1 MNSQRTLSGLTVG
14 DFDELVV
21 EDNFSLLGTFKAGTI
36 QATGDVT
43 CGTLTA
49 SGVNTNTI
57 SVNSGMS
64 SINSAGDIS
73 GASLDTGNG
82 TIQTTGTVS
91 GGTLS
96 ALLGNVTSVNT
107 NNINVNSGS
116 ATINS
121 DGAIV
126 GVSVNAGSGTIQT
139 NGSILGG
146 AISGASL
153 NTGSGTIQTT
163 GTIQGGAITGNSV
176 NTGTGTI
183 QTTGNLQGGA
193 ITGTSLSAG
202 SGTISTTG
210 ALSGG
215 TLGVAEGLA
224 GIDANGDI
232 TGAALSAGSG
242 TITTTG
248 TITGGAVTSTNSLT
262 GDNVVVG
269 GSVRINSGGG
279 FSGASVGVTGQ
290 VTAGSL
296 ALDSAAPTL
305 TATYPGATVTC
316 TNLNLL
322 SASNRILPTGVYYQ
336 SGHYYMAL
344 NSGGWRSN
352 DDNSYYNVHIEDDEA
367 NNKVFGRARVATSVL
382 EMVQVVQ
389 IPQNWRATA
398 VYVEVRNSAGSSLT
412 RDVNA
417 YKINNFDA
425 VGFSDLGE
433 GTSGNEL
440 TLDTDGGYMDG
451 TQYHAMMVVL
461 HTTSGSDY
469 AGGGYVKMSYITD

>member
-43 CGTLTA
+43 CGALTA
-49 SGVNTNTI
+49 SG
-57 SVNSGMS
+57 
-64 SINSAGDIS
+64 ALQ
-73 GASLDTGNG
+73 GASLDTGSG
-82 TIQTTGTVS
+82 TIQSTGTVS
-91 GGTLS
+91 GGTLA
-96 ALLGNVTSVNT
+96 ALAANVTSVNT
-107 NNINVNSGS
+107 NNISVNSGS
-116 ATINS
+116 ASINS

-153 NTGSGTIQTT
+153 NTGSGTIQTS
-163 GTIQGGAITGNSV
+163 GSLQGGAITGNSL
-176 NTGTGTI
+176 NTGSGTI
-183 QTTGNLQGGA
+183 QTTGSLQGGA
-193 ITGTSLSAG
+193 VTGASLSAG
-202 SGTISTTG
+202 SGTISTSG

-224 GIDANGDI
+224 GIAANGAI
-232 TGAALSAGSG
+232 SGASLSVGSGAIATTGA
-242 TITTTG
+242 
-248 TITGGAVTSTNSLT
+248 ITGGAVTSTNSLT
-262 GDNVVVG
+262 GNNVVVG
-269 GSVRINSGGG
+269 GSVRINSGGS
-279 FSGASVGVTGQ
+279 FTGASVGVSGQ

-322 SASNRILPTGVYYQ
+322 SASNRIIPTGVYLQ

-352 DDNSYYNVHIEDDEA
+352 DDNSYYNVHIEDDTV

-398 VYVEVRNSAGSSLT
+398 VSVDVRNVAGSSLT
-412 RDVNA
+412 RNVNA

-425 VGFSDLGE
+425 VGYSDLGE
-433 GTSGNEL
+433 GTSANEL

-451 TQYHAMMVVL
+451 TQYHALMVVL

-469 AGGGYVKMSYITD
+469 AGGGYVKLSYITD